1 MHPRFHCLISYSMR
15 HFITK
20 CDSYFIIKSRKILL
34 QNGSRFL
41 LDNVTVSL
49 KNTKTIGKYDAYYKS
64 VSVHENIW
72 AA

>member
-1 MHPRFHCLISYSMR
+1 MHPRFHCLISYSMH

-72 AA
+72 VA